1 MIFEPC
7 FHADKI
13 YPPREKKNVYKRKS
27 DKNYCGQTWNH
38 SAPNSDH
45 FKGSFV
51 DFRMEM
57 TFTLP
62 KLLWEFEQKL
72 LQKVDFSFGDIMIY
86 PCYLRHW
93 KQKTELIKQ
102 V

>member
-1 MIFEPC
+1 MKLPISSKNKTKKRISSKYMIFEPC

-62 KLLWEFEQKL
+62 KLL
-72 LQKVDFSFGDIMIY
+72 
-86 PCYLRHW
+86 
-93 KQKTELIKQ
+93 
-102 V
+102 